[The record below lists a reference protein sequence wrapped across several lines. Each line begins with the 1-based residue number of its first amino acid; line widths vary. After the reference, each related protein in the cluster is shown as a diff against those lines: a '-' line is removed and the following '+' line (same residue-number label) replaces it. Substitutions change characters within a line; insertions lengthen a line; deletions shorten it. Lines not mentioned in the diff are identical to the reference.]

1 MKYVTGN
8 NTFRKFDD
16 MAPNMIPWPLR
27 YTLEVY
33 VNNFMAIV
41 TPTSKKQMLHVT
53 NATMQSIHDCL
64 PADDND
70 DSDPILLSKI

>member
-1 MKYVTGN
+1 MKYLTGN
-8 NTFRKFDD
+8 NTFHKFDD
-16 MAPNMIPWPLR
+16 MAPNMIPQPLQ
-27 YTLEVY
+27 YALEVY
-33 VNNFMAIV
+33 VDNFMAIV
-41 TPTSKKQMLHVT
+41 IPTSKEQMLHVT